1 MAEFANNPY
10 GFKEAVTVQ
19 AERVFDSCS
28 DRDCLEDLEV
38 VFPDA
43 SAAALVN
50 DAVYAKARCVEV
62 TSAYFSIEPIQFNK
76 GFYSVD
82 ITYTFNIGVELSTST
97 QPSAPTNTVNGTAA
111 FTKKVIL
118 YGSEGGTK
126 LFSSDVNGAVSQNGC
141 CYNNPP
147 RATVAVADPIVLGL
161 RLVTIPAYSACTD
174 ATCETAVTV
183 PARKS
188 VCVTLGMFSVVS
200 LSRSVPVMLPAFDYE
215 VPSKECTS
223 ATESPCELFDKISFP
238 TGEFYPKGL
247 EEAAGGNGCGCQPS
261 QNG

>member
-10 GFKEAVTVQ
+10 GFKEAVTIQ

-38 VFPDA
+38 VFTDFE
-43 SAAALVN
+43 SNRLVN
-50 DAVYAKARCVEV
+50 EAAYAKARCCEV

-82 ITYTFNIGVELSTST
+82 ITYTFNIEVELS
-97 QPSAPTNTVNGTAA
+97 QNASASVPTNIVNGTAA

-126 LFSSDVNGAVSQNGC
+126 LFTSEENGAVSQNGC

-161 RLVTIPAYSACTD
+161 RLVTIPAFSACTD
-174 ATCETAVTV
+174 ATCDTAVTV
-183 PARKS
+183 PSRKML
-188 VCVTLGMFSVVS
+188 CMTLGMFSIVS
-200 LSRSVPVMLPAFDYE
+200 LSRSVPVMVPAFDYE

-238 TGEFYPKGL
+238 TSEFFPKSL
-247 EEAAGGNGCGCQPS
+247 EDASASSGCGCTAD
-261 QNG
+261 

>member
-10 GFKEAVTVQ
+10 GFKEAVTIQ
-19 AERVFDSCS
+19 TERIFDSCS

-38 VFPDA
+38 VFPDFE
-43 SAAALVN
+43 SNQLVN
-50 DAVYAKARCVEV
+50 EAAYAKARCCEV

-82 ITYTFNIGVELSTST
+82 ITYTFNIEVELSA
-97 QPSAPTNTVNGTAA
+97 SASQNVPTNIVNGTAS

-126 LFSSDVNGAVSQNGC
+126 LFTSSENGAVSQNGC
-141 CYNNPP
+141 CYQNPP

-174 ATCETAVTV
+174 ATCDTAVTV
-183 PARKS
+183 PARK
-188 VCVTLGMFSVVS
+188 VICCTLGMFSVVS
-200 LSRSVPVMLPAFDYE
+200 LSRSVPVMVPAFDYE
-215 VPSKECTS
+215 VPTKECTS
-223 ATESPCELFDKISFP
+223 NTESPCELFDKISFP
-238 TGEFYPKGL
+238 SSEFYPKSL
-247 EEAAGGNGCGCQPS
+247 EAMTNCGCS
-261 QNG
+261 DN

>member
-38 VFPDA
+38 VFPDFE
-43 SAAALVN
+43 SNQLVN
-50 DAVYAKARCVEV
+50 EAAYAKARCCEV

-82 ITYTFNIGVELSTST
+82 ITYTFNIEVELSSATSAN
-97 QPSAPTNTVNGTAA
+97 APTNVVNGTAA

-126 LFSSDVNGAVSQNGC
+126 LFTSDENGAVSQNGC
-141 CYNNPP
+141 CYTSVP

-174 ATCETAVTV
+174 ATCDSAVTV
-183 PARKS
+183 PSRKMI
-188 VCVTLGMFSVVS
+188 CVTLGMFSIVS
-200 LSRSVPVMLPAFDYE
+200 LSRSVPVMVPAFGSE

-223 ATESPCELFDKISFP
+223 STESPCELFDKIGFP
-238 TGEFYPKGL
+238 TNEFFPKSL
-247 EEAAGGNGCGCQPS
+247 EDAACGCGS
-261 QNG
+261 GSGDSK

>member
-10 GFKEAVTVQ
+10 GFKEAVTIQ

-38 VFPDA
+38 VFTDFE
-43 SAAALVN
+43 SNRLVN
-50 DAVYAKARCVEV
+50 EAAYAKARCCEV

-82 ITYTFNIGVELSTST
+82 ITYTFNIEVELS
-97 QPSAPTNTVNGTAA
+97 QNASASVPTNIVNGTAA

-126 LFSSDVNGAVSQNGC
+126 LFTSEENGAVSQNGC

-161 RLVTIPAYSACTD
+161 RLVTIPAFSACTD
-174 ATCETAVTV
+174 ATCDTAVTV
-183 PARKS
+183 PSRKML
-188 VCVTLGMFSVVS
+188 CVTLGMFSIVS
-200 LSRSVPVMLPAFDYE
+200 LSRSVPVMVPAFDYE
-215 VPSKECTS
+215 VPSKEFTS

-238 TGEFYPKGL
+238 TSEFFPKSL
-247 EEAAGGNGCGCQPS
+247 EDASASSGCGCTAD
-261 QNG
+261 

>member
-10 GFKEAVTVQ
+10 GFKEAVTIQ

-38 VFPDA
+38 VFTDFE
-43 SAAALVN
+43 SNRLVN
-50 DAVYAKARCVEV
+50 EAAYAKARCCEV

-82 ITYTFNIGVELSTST
+82 ITYTFNIEVELS
-97 QPSAPTNTVNGTAA
+97 QNASASVPTNIVNGTAA

-126 LFSSDVNGAVSQNGC
+126 LFTSEENGAVSQNGC

-161 RLVTIPAYSACTD
+161 RLVTIPAFSACTD
-174 ATCETAVTV
+174 ATCDTAVTV
-183 PARKS
+183 PSRKML
-188 VCVTLGMFSVVS
+188 CVTLGMFSIVS
-200 LSRSVPVMLPAFDYE
+200 LSRSVPVMVPAFDYE

-238 TGEFYPKGL
+238 TSEFFPKSL
-247 EEAAGGNGCGCQPS
+247 EDASASSGCGCTAD
-261 QNG
+261 

>member
-38 VFPDA
+38 VFPDFE
-43 SAAALVN
+43 SNQLVN
-50 DAVYAKARCVEV
+50 EAAYAKARCCEV

-82 ITYTFNIGVELSTST
+82 ITYTFNIEVELSSATSAN
-97 QPSAPTNTVNGTAA
+97 APANVVNGTAA

-126 LFSSDVNGAVSQNGC
+126 LFTSDENGAVSQNGC
-141 CYNNPP
+141 CYTSVP
-147 RATVAVADPIVLGL
+147 
-161 RLVTIPAYSACTD
+161 
-174 ATCETAVTV
+174 VTV
-183 PARKS
+183 PSRKMI
-188 VCVTLGMFSVVS
+188 CVTLGMFSIVS
-200 LSRSVPVMLPAFDYE
+200 LSRSVPVMVPAFGSE

-223 ATESPCELFDKISFP
+223 STESPCELFDKIGFP
-238 TGEFYPKGL
+238 TNEFFPKSL
-247 EEAAGGNGCGCQPS
+247 EDAACGCGS
-261 QNG
+261 GSGDSK